1 MTRHDYLWVLTDNN
15 LIHPNHHGFLS
26 NHSTA
31 TALLHLYDL
40 WIQAID
46 SGQFSAAL
54 LLDLSAG
61 FDVVSHPILLDKL
74 AMYGLDELAVSWFRS
89 YVSDRQ
95 QCVLVESALS
105 DPKPVSFGVPQGSIL
120 GPELYNYNS
129 NDLFLFVLL
138 QIANYADDNSPFCT
152 AETIPHVIN
161 NLEADAKNLL
171 W

>member
-1 MTRHDYLWVLTDNN
+1 MKYLTDNN
-15 LIHPNHHGFLS
+15 LIHPNHHSFLS

-31 TALLHLYDL
+31 TALLHLFDL
-40 WIQAID
+40 WIQAMD

-61 FDVVSHPILLDKL
+61 FDVVSHPILLEKL

-95 QCVLVESALS
+95 QCVLVESAMS

-120 GPELYNYNS
+120 VPL
-129 NDLFLFVLL
+129 LFLTFLMDLPLSVN
-138 QIANYADDNSPFCT
+138 QSN
-152 AETIPHVIN
+152 IN
-161 NLEADAKNLL
+161 NKSFSWGPQVNIYIFIFIKYFQYFQTVQ
-171 W
+171 